1 MSDERV
7 IALLDKLETLQD
19 DGNEGVPWD
28 QDEWELLI
36 EGLRLL
42 ALRKQQSADAKD
54 AESWRNYI
62 KAHQLTKEGLNGI
75 HTNAALAKE
84 QNAATHFTE
93 EDAQFCG
100 AVEEYKVKP

>member
-7 IALLDKLETLQD
+7 SKEYLTHIANNHTQP
-19 DGNEGVPWD
+19 GV
-28 QDEWELLI
+28 QKIARE
-36 EGLRLL
+36 LL
-42 ALRKQQSADAKD
+42 ALREQQSADAKD